1 MRPWATMI
9 KSSFA
14 SVLLLLVLGAAPLSA
29 SVIVSG
35 WDFQNVPAVTNLTP
49 PSDLGTVTGA
59 ASTVGMNN
67 SYPTPGPSVDISDVT
82 ASTGSSDPAG
92 ANNNCW
98 RVRGGP
104 AANGG
109 SQ

>member
-35 WDFQNVPAVTNLTP
+35 WDFQNVPAVTLDP
-49 PSDLGTVTGA
+49 TGA
-59 ASTVGMNN
+59 SKFKTPVLIAPQGDIGM
-67 SYPTPGPSVDISDVT
+67 
-82 ASTGSSDPAG
+82 G
-92 ANNNCW
+92 AYTS
-98 RVRGGP
+98 GTSP
-104 AANGG
+104 
-109 SQ
+109 